1 MENKNP
7 NPKPKTRNT
16 TLAPLQKAEREGPGL
31 LLTYV
36 QDM

>member
-7 NPKPKTRNT
+7 NPKPKTRDA
-16 TLAPLQKAEREGPGL
+16 TLASPQKAEQEGLGL
-31 LLTYV
+31 LFTYV